1 MKDTELI
8 QFELFERYPDV
19 LTVHQAREALGV
31 GRTGVYKLIDQGL
44 LKSLPISVAI
54 VGRSSSS
61 EGPSTIITAF
71 AKNKFA
77 LVASRYL
84 SRNL

>member
-44 LKSLPISVAI
+44 LKCFKIGNAYKIPKS
-54 VGRSSSS
+54 
-61 EGPSTIITAF
+61 
-71 AKNKFA
+71 A
-77 LVASRYL
+77 LIEYVTNSCKGGT
-84 SRNL
+84 

>member
-19 LTVHQAREALGV
+19 LTVHQAREALGI

-44 LKSLPISVAI
+44 LKCFKIGNAYKIPKTALIEYVN
-54 VGRSSSS
+54 SSCK
-61 EGPSTIITAF
+61 GGA
-71 AKNKFA
+71 
-77 LVASRYL
+77 
-84 SRNL
+84 

>member
-31 GRTGVYKLIDQGL
+31 GRTGIYKLIDQGL
-44 LKSLPISVAI
+44 LKCFKIGNAYKIPKS
-54 VGRSSSS
+54 
-61 EGPSTIITAF
+61 
-71 AKNKFA
+71 A
-77 LVASRYL
+77 LIEYVTNSCKGGV
-84 SRNL
+84 

>member
-31 GRTGVYKLIDQGL
+31 GGTGVYKLIDQGL
-44 LKSLPISVAI
+44 LKCFKIGNAYKIPKS
-54 VGRSSSS
+54 
-61 EGPSTIITAF
+61 
-71 AKNKFA
+71 A
-77 LVASRYL
+77 LIEYVTNSCKGGA
-84 SRNL
+84 

>member
-8 QFELFERYPDV
+8 HFELFERYPDV

-44 LKSLPISVAI
+44 LKCFKIGNAYKIPKS
-54 VGRSSSS
+54 
-61 EGPSTIITAF
+61 
-71 AKNKFA
+71 A
-77 LVASRYL
+77 LIEYVTNSCKGGA
-84 SRNL
+84 

>member
-8 QFELFERYPDV
+8 HFELFERYPDV

-44 LKSLPISVAI
+44 LKCFKIGNAYKIPKTALIEYVN
-54 VGRSSSS
+54 SSCK
-61 EGPSTIITAF
+61 GGA
-71 AKNKFA
+71 
-77 LVASRYL
+77 
-84 SRNL
+84 

>member
-8 QFELFERYPDV
+8 HFELFERYPDV

-44 LKSLPISVAI
+44 LKCFKIGNAYKIPKTALIEYI
-54 VGRSSSS
+54 NSSCK
-61 EGPSTIITAF
+61 GG
-71 AKNKFA
+71 
-77 LVASRYL
+77 V
-84 SRNL
+84 

>member
-8 QFELFERYPDV
+8 QFELFERYPAV

-44 LKSLPISVAI
+44 LKCFKIGNAYKIPKS
-54 VGRSSSS
+54 
-61 EGPSTIITAF
+61 
-71 AKNKFA
+71 A
-77 LVASRYL
+77 LIEYVTNSCKGGA
-84 SRNL
+84 

>member
-31 GRTGVYKLIDQGL
+31 GRTGVYKLIDQVL
-44 LKSLPISVAI
+44 LKCFKIGNAYKIPKS
-54 VGRSSSS
+54 
-61 EGPSTIITAF
+61 
-71 AKNKFA
+71 A
-77 LVASRYL
+77 LIEYVTNSCKGGA
-84 SRNL
+84 

>member
-44 LKSLPISVAI
+44 LKCFKIGNAYKIPKS
-54 VGRSSSS
+54 
-61 EGPSTIITAF
+61 
-71 AKNKFA
+71 A
-77 LVASRYL
+77 LIEYVTDSCKGGV
-84 SRNL
+84 

>member
-44 LKSLPISVAI
+44 LKCFKIGNAYKIPKSALIEYVT
-54 VGRSSSS
+54 SSCK
-61 EGPSTIITAF
+61 GGA
-71 AKNKFA
+71 
-77 LVASRYL
+77 
-84 SRNL
+84 

>member
-31 GRTGVYKLIDQGL
+31 GRTGVYKLIGQGL
-44 LKSLPISVAI
+44 LKCFKIGNAYKIPKS
-54 VGRSSSS
+54 
-61 EGPSTIITAF
+61 
-71 AKNKFA
+71 A
-77 LVASRYL
+77 LIEYVTNSCKGGV
-84 SRNL
+84 

>member
-44 LKSLPISVAI
+44 HKCFKIGNAYKIPKS
-54 VGRSSSS
+54 
-61 EGPSTIITAF
+61 
-71 AKNKFA
+71 A
-77 LVASRYL
+77 LIEYVTNSCKGGA
-84 SRNL
+84 

>member
-8 QFELFERYPDV
+8 HFELFERYPDV

-44 LKSLPISVAI
+44 LKCFKIGNAYKIPKTALIEYVN
-54 VGRSSSS
+54 SSCK
-61 EGPSTIITAF
+61 GG
-71 AKNKFA
+71 
-77 LVASRYL
+77 V
-84 SRNL
+84 

>member
-44 LKSLPISVAI
+44 LKCFKIGNAYKIP
-54 VGRSSSS
+54 
-61 EGPSTIITAF
+61 
-71 AKNKFA
+71 KNA
-77 LVASRYL
+77 LIEYVTNSCKGGV
-84 SRNL
+84 

>member
-1 MKDTELI
+1 MI

-44 LKSLPISVAI
+44 LKCFKIGNAYKIPKS
-54 VGRSSSS
+54 
-61 EGPSTIITAF
+61 
-71 AKNKFA
+71 A
-77 LVASRYL
+77 LIEYVTNSCKGGA
-84 SRNL
+84 

>member
-44 LKSLPISVAI
+44 LKCFKIGNAYKIPKS
-54 VGRSSSS
+54 
-61 EGPSTIITAF
+61 
-71 AKNKFA
+71 A
-77 LVASRYL
+77 LIDYVTNSCKGGV
-84 SRNL
+84 

>member
-8 QFELFERYPDV
+8 HFELFERYPDV

-44 LKSLPISVAI
+44 LKCFKIGNAYKIPKSALIEYVN
-54 VGRSSSS
+54 SSCK
-61 EGPSTIITAF
+61 GGA
-71 AKNKFA
+71 
-77 LVASRYL
+77 
-84 SRNL
+84 

>member
-1 MKDTELI
+1 MKDTEQI

-44 LKSLPISVAI
+44 LKCFKIGNAYKIPKS
-54 VGRSSSS
+54 
-61 EGPSTIITAF
+61 
-71 AKNKFA
+71 A
-77 LVASRYL
+77 LIEYVTNSCKGGA
-84 SRNL
+84 